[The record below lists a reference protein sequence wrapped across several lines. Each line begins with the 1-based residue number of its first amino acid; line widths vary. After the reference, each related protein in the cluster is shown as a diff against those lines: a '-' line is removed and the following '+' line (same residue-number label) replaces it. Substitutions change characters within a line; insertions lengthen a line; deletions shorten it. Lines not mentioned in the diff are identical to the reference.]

1 MEPTTVKGIIQL
13 ATERLQRLNGE
24 VLNVVEVVRPTSVT
38 WVSNLSRIISK
49 LSPFVANSIE
59 FLVVDFLNGQ
69 PEFKPIGEWSR
80 QDPGFPDVIL
90 NLKPGG
96 PQLPT
101 PGLEVK
107 AWFPLATEITG
118 RFKTADVLLEDGR
131 ISVAVLAWLPEYLL
145 FGKPK
150 LIDVCV
156 VPGLSVAKARNTHYF
171 SPPHYLVVEP
181 EETSNRTVNLQQ
193 SNTEGYRLQDDSE
206 EVIRAA
212 AEKAKELELF
222 RGGYQSGYDY
232 RSRVNQLRSAFR
244 YRLDT
249 NFSKIDRIEHAG
261 IEDFKQ
267 KVYDTEF
274 WGRTIGDWNGLFN
287 PNRRT
292 IQNRQKLVDTLC
304 DALGDHLGP
313 ELTSHAS
320 KRLIP

>member
-1 MEPTTVKGIIQL
+1 MEPTTANGIIQF
-13 ATERLQRLNGE
+13 ATQRLQKLNGE
-24 VLNVVEVVRPTSVT
+24 VLDVVEVARPSSVI

-59 FLVVDFLNGQ
+59 FLVVDFLNRQ
-69 PEFKPIGEWSR
+69 PEFEPIGEWSR

-96 PQLPT
+96 LQLPT

-107 AWFPLATEITG
+107 AWFPFATEITG
-118 RFKTADVLLEDGR
+118 RFKTADVILADGR

-156 VPGLSVAKARNTHYF
+156 VPGLSVAKARNAHYF

-212 AEKAKELELF
+212 VVKAEELGLF
-222 RGGYQSGYDY
+222 KGGYQSGSDY
-232 RSRVNQLRSAFR
+232 RSRVDQLRSAFR

-249 NFSKIDRIEHAG
+249 NFAKIDRIEHAG

-267 KVYDTEF
+267 QVYETEF

-287 PNRRT
+287 PSRRT
-292 IQNRQKLVDTLC
+292 PRSRERLVD
-304 DALGDHLGP
+304 AL
-313 ELTSHAS
+313 
-320 KRLIP
+320 